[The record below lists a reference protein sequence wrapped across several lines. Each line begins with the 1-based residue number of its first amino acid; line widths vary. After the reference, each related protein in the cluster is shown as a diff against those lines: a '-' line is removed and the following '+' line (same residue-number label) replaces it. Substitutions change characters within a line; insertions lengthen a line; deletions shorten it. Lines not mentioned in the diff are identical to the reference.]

1 MKKTLFYLS
10 FLTCLIFLSGI
21 SAVSA
26 ETVVSAPA
34 SLDGVLEVN
43 STDYAYNPETGLLT
57 KTYMF
62 TNISGDTLQNPK
74 LVNLFLWS
82 SDISSPD
89 WAVMPFDAFS
99 TYSNTDQSATVANN
113 DGFIGWSA
121 VVMPSTISS
130 TALFP
135 DLPVQTVQQDVSY
148 PYWNVPGL
156 PTQWPNAHPAMLS
169 LQFDE
174 VSNCNWIQN
183 MLWVVYDVEIPDAP
197 PTIDA
202 GPFLAAWIWP
212 VLPTDPDS
220 PMVLTKDYSVLW
232 TFNDDYASCDVDCT
246 HTAEYQAVGESTWT
260 ALDVSTD
267 ESGRWYAQVD
277 LPIEDENQMQNATTY
292 ALRFSVIDCA
302 DQTTES
308 GLYYFR
314 VAVTDDPPVIEKG
327 PWLAAGGWP
336 RLPTS
341 ESKAIV
347 LNQNYDVL
355 WTFSDDYASCPGLCT
370 HRARYRKVGEEVWTW
385 LTTPDTDPDGDWYAY
400 VTLPIDSDSLAP
412 GTYMFQFDVADCA
425 SQYTYPPH
433 YYYFK
438 VE

>member
-1 MKKTLFYLS
+1 MIKTLFYLS

-34 SLDGVLEVN
+34 SLEGVLEVN

-156 PTQWPNAHPAMLS
+156 PTQWPNAHPAMVT
-169 LQFDE
+169 LQFEE
-174 VSNCNWIQN
+174 VPSCNWVQN
-183 MLWVVYDVEIPDAP
+183 MLWVVYDVDVPDDP
-197 PTIDA
+197 PTLDA

-212 VLPTDPDS
+212 VLPTDPGN
-220 PMVLTKDYSVLW
+220 PIVLNRDHSVLW
-232 TFNDDYASCDVDCT
+232 TFDDDYASCDVDST
-246 HTAEYQAVGESTWT
+246 HTAEYQAAGESTWT
-260 ALDVSTD
+260 PLTVTPD
-267 ESGRWYAQVD
+267 ESGRWYASVD
-277 LPIEDENQMQNATTY
+277 LPIEITLLNATTY
-292 ALRFSVIDCA
+292 ALRFTVTDCA
-302 DQTTES
+302 LQSTQSEE
-308 GLYYFR
+308 YYFR
-314 VAVTDDPPVIEKG
+314 VHRDDDG
-327 PWLAAGGWP
+327 DGYYG
-336 RLPTS
+336 
-341 ESKAIV
+341 
-347 LNQNYDVL
+347 
-355 WTFSDDYASCPGLCT
+355 
-370 HRARYRKVGEEVWTW
+370 
-385 LTTPDTDPDGDWYAY
+385 DTDNCPVTPNGPLAGTCYNYYTQESGGSCMTHTECQVSPSEWYKWCDTFQSDLDRDG
-400 VTLPIDSDSLAP
+400 T
-412 GTYMFQFDVADCA
+412 GDVC
-425 SQYTYPPH
+425 
-433 YYYFK
+433 
-438 VE
+438 E